1 MRLAIQPD
9 PTDNIMNQQIIYIFF
24 GLIASGKSTLAKLF
38 AEEHGFSYYN
48 TDRVRKELAGI
59 VATERRPDG
68 MGQGIYSP
76 EFTEKTY
83 QTMLSRT
90 ELDLINQG
98 IPGVVIDGSYSKET
112 DRHKVRELA
121 DSLSLHGE
129 TVRTLFILCSCSDE
143 ETKRRLDLRAQDPEA
158 ISDGRWEIFVRQKEK
173 FTAPDELSPDQ
184 LVSIDTEEKLE
195 RLLKSL
201 NPSKRNRAC

>member
-1 MRLAIQPD
+1 ME
-9 PTDNIMNQQIIYIFF
+9 QQTIYIFF

-59 VATERRPDG
+59 AATERRSDG

-83 QTMLSRT
+83 QAMLART
-90 ELDLINQG
+90 ELDLHQG
-98 IPGVVIDGSYSKET
+98 TQGVVIDGSYSKET

-121 DSLSLHGE
+121 DSLSLHGQ

-143 ETKRRLDLRAQDPEA
+143 ETKRRLDLRAQNPEA
-158 ISDGRWEIFVRQKEK
+158 VSDGRWEIFVRQKEK